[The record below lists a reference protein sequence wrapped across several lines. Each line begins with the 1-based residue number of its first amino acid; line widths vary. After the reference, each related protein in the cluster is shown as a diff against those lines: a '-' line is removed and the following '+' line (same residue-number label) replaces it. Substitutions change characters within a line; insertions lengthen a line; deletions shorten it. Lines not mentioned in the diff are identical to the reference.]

1 MADVWRYF
9 KRLPSDA
16 EKAQCLRC
24 MQILKCKGSS
34 TSGLLR
40 HLEFKHNITCKRQV
54 PASTGQQPDSPEP
67 SSSRAL
73 AIPSILNFVK
83 RRTLNEEVA
92 RMAAKD
98 GFSVNGITNSEFIRQ
113 SFTAR
118 GMKLPTSNA
127 CVMKLVRDF
136 YCEAKAKTMQE
147 IQKRVAEGQSASLT
161 LDEWTSV
168 NNKRYININTH
179 FADGVMIN
187 LGLVLV
193 NGSLPADKIVEIVKD
208 VLADFG
214 FKPTDVFGATT
225 DAAAVMVKFGRT
237 SEFWHQLCY
246 NHGLHLAVCDVLY
259 KKLSEEPEVEDE
271 SDDDD
276 EDAEDGFADED
287 ITDLSKI

>member
-1 MADVWRYF
+1 MADIWRYF
-9 KRLPSDA
+9 KKLPSDA

-24 MQILKCKGSS
+24 SQILKCKGSS

-40 HLEFKHNITCKRQV
+40 HLQFKHNISCKRHVQA
-54 PASTGQQPDSPEP
+54 PTDQEPEP
-67 SSSRAL
+67 SSSKAP
-73 AIPSILNFVK
+73 AIPSMINFVK
-83 RRTLNEEVA
+83 RRGLNEEVA

-113 SFTAR
+113 SFTSR
-118 GMKLPTSNA
+118 GMKLPTSNT

-147 IQKRVAEGQSASLT
+147 IHERVAEGQSVSLT

-168 NNKRYININTH
+168 SNERYININTH
-179 FADGVMIN
+179 FTDGVMIN
-187 LGLVLV
+187 LGLVMV
-193 NGSLPADKIVEIVKD
+193 TGSLPADKILEIVKE

-214 FKPTDVFGATT
+214 FKPNDVFGATT
-225 DAAAVMVKFGRT
+225 DGAMVMVKFGRL
-237 SEFWHQLCY
+237 SGYWHQLCY

-276 EDAEDGFADED
+276 GDAEEDFENEDGIAD
-287 ITDLSKI
+287 TGKI